1 MEQFHKYSFIG
12 SLANQRAAWFI
23 VDSGNKLKAVYK
35 VLKDTLNASDDFKN
49 KQKSVWSNG
58 FWYVK
63 ACIFWEQKC

>member
-1 MEQFHKYSFIG
+1 MKF
-12 SLANQRAAWFI
+12 
-23 VDSGNKLKAVYK
+23 
-35 VLKDTLNASDDFKN
+35 LKDTLNALDDFKI